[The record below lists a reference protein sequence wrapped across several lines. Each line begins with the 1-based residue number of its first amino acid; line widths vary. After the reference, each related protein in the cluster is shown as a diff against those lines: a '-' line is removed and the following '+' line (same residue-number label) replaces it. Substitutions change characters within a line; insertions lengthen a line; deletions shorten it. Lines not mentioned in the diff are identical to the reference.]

1 MCKSTKYQIFS
12 GFSFAPLSF
21 ARLTCAHRQTAAH
34 FTSNLFRALS
44 FTRTPSRSTRS
55 YCSCLCV
62 RFSLH
67 CCCYCCF
74 YCTFRSTPCSEPTAR
89 TARTT
94 WSLCTAA
101 TKASELLPPLHSRS
115 FVCLLVYAFV
125 CVCVLGCVSAKLI
138 YCYKYLLVSFLST
151 FSFHKT
157 RLAALDFR
165 HVCFGIHSAAA
176 SRRAVCHVCF
186 LAARPRPFAASLY
199 PFVRSFVSFAL
210 YPVSVAYFS
219 T

>member
-74 YCTFRSTPCSEPTAR
+74 YCTLPRAQSRLPALLAQPGVYA
-89 TARTT
+89 
-94 WSLCTAA
+94 
-101 TKASELLPPLHSRS
+101 LLPQRQVSFFHRCALFRL
-115 FVCLLVYAFV
+115 FVCLCMHLYV
-125 CVCVLGCVSAKLI
+125 CVCWVVLA
-138 YCYKYLLVSFLST
+138 
-151 FSFHKT
+151 
-157 RLAALDFR
+157 
-165 HVCFGIHSAAA
+165 
-176 SRRAVCHVCF
+176 
-186 LAARPRPFAASLY
+186 PN
-199 PFVRSFVSFAL
+199 
-210 YPVSVAYFS
+210 
-219 T
+219 